1 MQMKIFNFLSK
12 IDTGKNIDLVFLL
25 VILTA
30 FPYYQSQSV
39 SRKISSRLTI
49 EIPFQKNQN
58 SIKKIPH
65 QFPLQLQR
73 STDALQNRCS

>member
-30 FPYYQSQSV
+30 FPYLSITISQPENFLA
-39 SRKISSRLTI
+39 I
-49 EIPFQKNQN
+49 NNWN
-58 SIKKIPH
+58 SFSKKSELH
-65 QFPLQLQR
+65 
-73 STDALQNRCS
+73 

>member
-30 FPYYQSQSV
+30 FPYLSITISQPENFLA
-39 SRKISSRLTI
+39 I
-49 EIPFQKNQN
+49 NNWN
-58 SIKKIPH
+58 SCSKKSE
-65 QFPLQLQR
+65 LR
-73 STDALQNRCS
+73 

>member
-30 FPYYQSQSV
+30 FPYLSITISQ
-39 SRKISSRLTI
+39 
-49 EIPFQKNQN
+49 PKNFLAINNWN
-58 SIKKIPH
+58 SFSKKSELH
-65 QFPLQLQR
+65 
-73 STDALQNRCS
+73 